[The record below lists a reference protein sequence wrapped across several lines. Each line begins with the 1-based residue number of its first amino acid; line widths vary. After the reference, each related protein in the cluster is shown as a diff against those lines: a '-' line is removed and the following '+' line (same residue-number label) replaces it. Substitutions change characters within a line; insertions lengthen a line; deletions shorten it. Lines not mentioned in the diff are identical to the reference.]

1 MATKTTKPAAEKRA
15 VSTANFDS
23 GIDFDSGMS
32 AQELTSE
39 RAKSRGLWPNKLQA
53 LLDGVTEGKGERGK
67 FYKLGEF
74 SNASGART
82 VIRDFERHPEKLPA
96 AFDME
101 ARVLK
106 RDGVRVSE
114 LWAAVPAE
122 DEADES

>member
-1 MATKTTKPAAEKRA
+1 MATKAAAKKGG
-15 VSTANFDS
+15 VSKANFDT
-23 GIDFDSGMS
+23 GIDFGTGMS
-32 AQELTSE
+32 AQDISSE
-39 RAKSRGLWPNKLQA
+39 RAKNRGLWPQKLQA
-53 LLDGVTEGKGERGK
+53 LLDGVNAGQGERGT

-82 VIRDFERHPEKLPA
+82 VIRDFERNPHKLPA

-101 ARVLK
+101 ARVIK

-122 DEADES
+122 D